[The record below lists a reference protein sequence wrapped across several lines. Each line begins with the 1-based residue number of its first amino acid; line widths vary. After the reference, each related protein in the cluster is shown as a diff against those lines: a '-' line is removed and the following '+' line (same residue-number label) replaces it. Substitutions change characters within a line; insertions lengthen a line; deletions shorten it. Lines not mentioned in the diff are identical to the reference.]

1 METIIVQPP
10 GPSRP
15 GEVDAAG
22 PELLRMGPGD
32 VADFG
37 RGLPGGRDIPIVLPD
52 PGISRRAGRLEAAE
66 DYWRL
71 SNFSRDTAYA
81 VENLEGAGEYITVAP
96 GRLGAPVPFEFS
108 RVVLPAL
115 SGTVEFKVFAPQH
128 AYLDERSAPGAGEL
142 TVHPY
147 ALDATAKYFL
157 VLVALCE
164 PRLRDPSDGALPGAG
179 DIAERLRPLE
189 SCRGL
194 TRSAVNYHI
203 DYLAFAKLR
212 LDVGDEPGADGNA
225 RTGAKRARL
234 ASLALRFGLV
244 REEHLALLPSR
255 RRPVPQENEA

>member
-1 METIIVQPP
+1 
-10 GPSRP
+10 
-15 GEVDAAG
+15 
-22 PELLRMGPGD
+22 
-32 VADFG
+32 
-37 RGLPGGRDIPIVLPD
+37 
-52 PGISRRAGRLEAAE
+52 
-66 DYWRL
+66 
-71 SNFSRDTAYA
+71 
-81 VENLEGAGEYITVAP
+81 
-96 GRLGAPVPFEFS
+96 
-108 RVVLPAL
+108 
-115 SGTVEFKVFAPQH
+115 
-128 AYLDERSAPGAGEL
+128 
-142 TVHPY
+142 VHPY
-147 ALDATAKYFL
+147 ALDVTAKYFL

-212 LDVGDEPGADGNA
+212 LDVGEESGADGNG

-255 RRPVPQENEA
+255 RRPVPQECGA